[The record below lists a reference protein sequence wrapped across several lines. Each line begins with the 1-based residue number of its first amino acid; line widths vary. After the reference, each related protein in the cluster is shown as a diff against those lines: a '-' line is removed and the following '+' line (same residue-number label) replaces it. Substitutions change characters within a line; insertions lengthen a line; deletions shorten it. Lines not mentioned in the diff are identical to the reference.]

1 MEMLTKF
8 AWASLA
14 LVHLTPALAF
24 FASGLVQKLYGLPP
38 QGDLGVLLIHR
49 GALFLAVCVAAIY
62 AMFSV
67 DARRLAALVLCISMI
82 GFLVV
87 YVRAGLPEGALRKI
101 AVTDMVGLLP
111 LAFVCWRAWT

>member
-1 MEMLTKF
+1 MEILIKF

-14 LVHLTPALAF
+14 LIHLTPALAF
-24 FASGLVQKLYGLPP
+24 FAPGLVQKLYGLPP

-49 GALFLAVCVAAIY
+49 GVLFLAVCVAAIY

-82 GFLVV
+82 GLLIV
-87 YVRAGLPEGALRKI
+87 YIRAGLPGGALRKI
-101 AVTDMVGLLP
+101 AVIDFIGLLP
-111 LAFVCWRAWT
+111 LIFVTWRAWS